1 MSGAQISVRLRPV
14 KATPGEARGSR
25 SGESG
30 TPENFRPSLS
40 PKITLQ
46 KPGKQTGLGRYE
58 KVFRYET
65 VKEVLKCLIPL
76 EVSKI
81 EAKARV
87 CVHARYAC
95 LYVGVHTH
103 EGGFPSTSSI
113 FLYGYL
119 LRCLSQGL
127 SRIPLGPGRPHQG
140 LCPSTQLGNS
150 VLY

>member
-87 CVHARYAC
+87 CARAMHIYMSMCTHVYVNVRTC
-95 LYVGVHTH
+95 LYADVHVCLCVGVHA
-103 EGGFPSTSSI
+103 
-113 FLYGYL
+113 
-119 LRCLSQGL
+119 CL
-127 SRIPLGPGRPHQG
+127 
-140 LCPSTQLGNS
+140 
-150 VLY
+150 